1 MYDVEDA
8 DRIVSRPC
16 EEGVPGGEGKTA
28 SRDSM
33 ATAGSVPRRCLRLD
47 GEAIRPV
54 ACRGRGHRAVAQP
67 DRRLPSECGT
77 GGRAAVDEAVLP
89 QDELRAELD
98 EVVEF
103 TFHGRQLSVQQN
115 AAWQIM
121 HGVLAYQREFLVE
134 RDGAEVP
141 AVDYL
146 LEGGSMRGWDVEVV
160 TDPQAGRRGLRL
172 CWSWAVRRARGTP
185 TSGWRTWRTRA

>member
-1 MYDVEDA
+1 MVRA
-8 DRIVSRPC
+8 RRQAAIRRPWP
-16 EEGVPGGEGKTA
+16 EA
-28 SRDSM
+28 SRGAASDG
-33 ATAGSVPRRCLRLD
+33 TAKRYRRWFVAAGAIALSLSLIAGCRPKVEPA
-47 GEAIRPV
+47 GEP
-54 ACRGRGHRAVAQP
+54 
-67 DRRLPSECGT
+67 
-77 GGRAAVDEAVLP
+77 AVDEAVLP

-103 TFHGRQLSVQQN
+103 TYHGRQLSVQQN

-134 RDGAEVP
+134 RDGVEMP

-160 TDPQAGRRGLRL
+160 TDPQAGRRGLRA

-185 TSGWRTWRTRA
+185 TSGWRTWRRRA